1 MGTMSAEPKW
11 DLCLSSGRG
20 LVGVDQENKILL
32 GYIVAEA
39 GPFKSK
45 GRGEFDSQSLR
56 MIVEQGNAAKMGLKS
71 RFGHPGMSSDALGT
85 YLGRAKNFRMDGEKI
100 ARADLHLA
108 PASFSS
114 PKGNL
119 GQHVLDMAMHD
130 PEAIGSSLVI
140 DPDKKY
146 RLNEDGT
153 RMSGPDKEPLPPLWY
168 PKKLYASDIV
178 DEADATNSLLSAQLS
193 SEFDADDLTTEHC
206 RKAWEALN
214 SVFAGQP
221 RDVTKA
227 RLMAFVDRYL
237 SHRYGEESRV
247 TTDAIKDKLSR
258 VLGAEK
264 IDTV

>member
-1 MGTMSAEPKW
+1 MGTMSAEPVW
-11 DLCLSSGRG
+11 ELCLSSGKG

-85 YLGRAKNFRMDGEKI
+85 HLGRAKNFRMDGDKI
-100 ARADLHLA
+100 VRADLHLA
-108 PASFSS
+108 PASFTS

-119 GQHVLDMAMHD
+119 GQHVLDMAADD
-130 PEAIGSSLVI
+130 PLAIGSSLVI
-140 DPDKKY
+140 EPDKKY

-153 RMSGPDKEPLPPLWY
+153 RMSGPDQEPLPPLWY
-168 PKKLYASDIV
+168 PKKLFASDIV
-178 DEADATNSLLSAQLS
+178 DEGDSTNSLLSAQ
-193 SEFDADDLTTEHC
+193 FDVSDPTTEHC
-206 RKAWEALN
+206 RKAWETLN
-214 SVFAGQP
+214 NVFSGQP
-221 RDVTKA
+221 REVTKS
-227 RLMAFVDRYL
+227 RLLSFVDRYL

-258 VLGAEK
+258 VLGADG